1 MSSFFKMAKR
11 HVFVLMRTF
20 FKTGFIDPGEDI
32 NESPPVLYIFIGGDT
47 PSVFFE
53 FPLSPCSDATRG
65 GGEKPDTAPLGV
77 CRSSPSPSGL
87 HNLILVFL
95 FGGWWGVIQ

>member
-1 MSSFFKMAKR
+1 M
-11 HVFVLMRTF
+11 
-20 FKTGFIDPGEDI
+20 
-32 NESPPVLYIFIGGDT
+32 SPPLYYIFFIGGDT

-53 FPLSPCSDATRG
+53 FPLSLCSDATRG

-87 HNLILVFL
+87 RNLILVFL
-95 FGGWWGVIQ
+95 FGGWWEVIQ